1 VSGLAS
7 AAGGLRAP
15 RLRDADRILL
25 VLASGVAASL
35 LVARLGGVGQSA
47 AAQNFVVVFTAIVV
61 EALPFVLLGAL
72 VSALLEVVVPERAF
86 ARVARLPVKLQVPG
100 VVAGALAF
108 PVCEC
113 GSVPVARR
121 LILKGVHPAAGIA
134 FMLAAPIVN
143 PVVVVSTAVA
153 YQGNHQAQMVAGRLV
168 LGLTLAVVVGWVIGQ
183 GGAGQLLEQREASHE
198 HAHAG
203 GRARRVVDHLVGD
216 VLFMGRFLVAGAAL
230 AAALQTAV
238 PQSAFSGLLGAAPVS
253 ALAMMGLAF
262 LLSLCSEAD
271 AFVAISFGHF
281 PLSSQLAFLVF
292 GPVMDLKL
300 ALLYAG
306 TFGKAFLLDVVL
318 ASAAVTVVGAML
330 FDLLVA

>member
-1 VSGLAS
+1 MSGLAS

-15 RLRDADRILL
+15 RLRDADRVLL

-47 AAQNFVVVFTAIVV
+47 VAQNFVVVFTAIVV

-86 ARVARLPVKLQVPG
+86 ARVARLPVRLQVPG

-153 YQGNHQAQMVAGRLV
+153 YQGNHQAQMVAGRVV

-183 GGAGQLLEQREASHE
+183 GGAGKLLEQREASHG

-203 GRARRVVDHLVGD
+203 GRARRVVDHLTGD

-318 ASAAVTVVGAML
+318 ASAAVTVLGAML

>member
-1 VSGLAS
+1 VSGAAS
-7 AAGGLRAP
+7 AAGGLRTP
-15 RLRDADRILL
+15 RLHDADRILL
-25 VLASGVAASL
+25 VLAAGIAASL
-35 LVARLGGVGQSA
+35 LAARLGGLGDSA
-47 AAQNFVVVFTAIVV
+47 VAQNFVVVFTAIVV

-86 ARVARLPVKLQVPG
+86 SWVARLPARLQVPG
-100 VVAGALAF
+100 AVAGALAF

-121 LILKGVHPAAGIA
+121 LILRGMHPAAGIA

-143 PVVVVSTAVA
+143 PVVVASTAVA
-153 YQGNHQAQMVAGRLV
+153 YQGNHQAEMVAGRLV
-168 LGLTLAVVVGWVIGQ
+168 VGLALAVVVGWTIGH
-183 GGAGQLLEQREASHE
+183 GGAAKLLARPSATHD
-198 HAHAG
+198 HAHER
-203 GRARRVVDHLVGD
+203 GRARRVVDHLTGD
-216 VLFMGRFLVAGAAL
+216 LIFMGRFLVAGAAL

-253 ALAMMGLAF
+253 AVAMMGLAF
-262 LLSLCSEAD
+262 VLSLCSEAD

-292 GPVMDLKL
+292 GPVIDLKL

-306 TFGKAFLLDVVL
+306 TFGKAFLVDVVL
-318 ASAAVTVVGAML
+318 GAAAVTVSGAMV
-330 FDLLVA
+330 FDLLVT